1 LDIDY
6 AEKEG
11 LYNIYFYLKS
21 VRDRK

>member
-6 AEKEG
+6 AYKEG
-11 LYNIYFYLKS
+11 LHHIYDYLKS